1 MRILVMSD
9 THGEVNSIEQVRQHV
24 GNVDAVFHCGDSEL
38 DASHASLESAFV
50 VRGNCDWDSSFPE
63 EVVADING
71 VKIFMAHGHL
81 LQVKSTMLPIS
92 YRAEELGADV
102 VLFGHSHLLGT
113 EQIDGT
119 VFVNPGSLELPR
131 GRKEKSYAIVE
142 KSLVEWTV
150 TFFSDEHK
158 TLDQVIY
165 KITEK

>member
-9 THGEVNSIEQVRQHV
+9 THGEVNSIDQVRQHV
-24 GNVDAVFHCGDSEL
+24 GSVDAVFHCGDSEL
-38 DASHASLESAFV
+38 DVNHTSLQSALV

-63 EVVADING
+63 EVFAEING

-92 YRAEELGADV
+92 YRAQELRADV

-113 EQIDGT
+113 EQIEGT

-131 GRKEKSYAIVE
+131 GRLEKSYAIVE
-142 KSLVEWTV
+142 KSPVQWTV
-150 TFFSDEHK
+150 TFFSNENE
-158 TLDQVIY
+158 TLEKVTF
-165 KITEK
+165 KNTEK

>member
-9 THGEVNSIEQVRQHV
+9 THGDVNSIEQVRQHV

-63 EVVADING
+63 EVVTDING

-81 LQVKSTMLPIS
+81 LQVKTTMLPIS
-92 YRAEELGADV
+92 YRAQELGADV

-142 KSLVEWTV
+142 RSLVEWTV
-150 TFFSDEHK
+150 TFFSDEHERI
-158 TLDQVIY
+158 DQVIY

>member
-9 THGEVNSIEQVRQHV
+9 THGEVKSIDQVRQHV
-24 GNVDAVFHCGDSEL
+24 GTVDAIFHCGDSEL
-38 DASHASLESAFV
+38 DSSHASLDSAFV

-63 EVVADING
+63 EVVTEING

-92 YRAEELGADV
+92 YRAQEYNANL
-102 VLFGHSHLLGT
+102 VLFGHSHLLGA

-131 GRKEKSYAIVE
+131 GRVEKSYAIIE
-142 KSLVEWTV
+142 KSPVEWTV
-150 TFFSDEHK
+150 TFYSGEHE
-158 TLDQVIY
+158 TLEQGTFE
-165 KITEK
+165 ITEK

>member
-9 THGEVNSIEQVRQHV
+9 THGEVNSIKQVRQHV
-24 GNVDAVFHCGDSEL
+24 GTVDAVFHCGDSEL

-63 EVVADING
+63 ELVAEING

-92 YRAEELGADV
+92 YRAQELGADV

-113 EQIDGT
+113 DQIDGT

-150 TFFSDEHK
+150 TFFSNEHK
-158 TLDQVIY
+158 TLDQVFY